1 MVDIEQKLV
10 EWTKV
15 QPDKP
20 AIIEAETGRTLT
32 YHQCFVA
39 VQAMRDAL
47 GDVPKNLFLS
57 LSNGLE
63 NAIIWLAALSGGHML
78 VPLSPVAS
86 EAEFA
91 RAMYMFKPDVLV
103 VEQVEDVQRFHST
116 NVMIM
121 TRLECENLIQKHSV
135 VQNMSNAGRSD
146 RNALRSYDM
155 PAKEGRVCFMTSGT
169 TGEPKCVV
177 LATSQVAWT
186 ADHIRAAHS
195 LTPHD
200 RGVTV
205 LPFSHVNAPVVS
217 LCSSLLAG
225 STVVIARRFSR
236 SHFWSWVE
244 EYDITWASIV
254 PTVLAMLLS
263 TEKPAFLPGKLRF
276 VRTASA
282 PLPVAHLQA
291 FETKFNVPVIET
303 YGLSE
308 AASQVAANPVPPG
321 QHKAGSVG
329 LPVGVAMRI
338 CCPRLDTIDSE
349 LHDVIPGTVGEICI
363 KGPSVIHA
371 YCGGQSKESFHDG
384 WFRTGDLGYLDSDGY
399 LSITGRLREV
409 IIRGGENIA
418 PREVEEILHRHPAVQ
433 DVAVVG
439 RPDPIYGEHVAAFVV
454 VHEGWSEAEAIKSL
468 HEFAAQHLSSY
479 KVPAEIFVLDELP
492 KNTTGKV
499 ERRSLREFSPQRIAV
514 GGTS

>member
-1 MVDIEQKLV
+1 MIEIEQKLV
-10 EWTKV
+10 EWAKV

-20 AIIEAETGRTLT
+20 YIVEAETGRVLT
-32 YHQCFVA
+32 YRHTLAA
-39 VQAMRDAL
+39 VLAL
-47 GDVPKNLFLS
+47 RETLGGAPKNIFLL

-63 NAIIWLAALSGGHML
+63 NVITWLAALTGGHML
-78 VPLSPVAS
+78 VPLSPAAS
-86 EAEFA
+86 EAERV
-91 RAMYMFKPDVLV
+91 RAMYMFRPDVLV
-103 VEQVEDVQRFHST
+103 VEHAEDAQKFRAPGALV
-116 NVMIM
+116 M
-121 TRLECENLIQKHSV
+121 TRSEYEALIQNHTRA
-135 VQNMSNAGRSD
+135 QATAPAR
-146 RNALRSYDM
+146 
-155 PAKEGRVCFMTSGT
+155 AKEGRVCFMTSGT
-169 TGEPKCVV
+169 TGDPKCVV

-186 ADHIRAAHS
+186 ADHIRAAHH
-195 LTPHD
+195 LTPRD
-200 RGVTV
+200 RGLTV

-225 STVVIARRFSR
+225 GTVVIARRFSR

-282 PLPVAHLQA
+282 PLPAAHMQA
-291 FETKFNVPVIET
+291 FETKFDVPVIET

-308 AASQVAANPVPPG
+308 AASQVAANPVPPE

-338 CCPRLDTIDSE
+338 CRLRLDTTDDA
-349 LHDVIPGTVGEICI
+349 LHDVMPGTAGEICI
-363 KGPSVIHA
+363 KGPSVIRA

-384 WFRTGDLGYLDSDGY
+384 WFRTGDLGYQDSDGY
-399 LSITGRLREV
+399 LYITGRLREV

-418 PREVEEILHRHPAVQ
+418 PREVEEILLRHPAVQ
-433 DVAVVG
+433 DVAVTG
-439 RPDPIYGEHVAAFVV
+439 RPDPIYGEQVAAFVV
-454 VHEGWSEAEAIKSL
+454 VHEGWSEAEVRESL
-468 HEFAAQHLSSY
+468 HEFAAQLLSSF

-499 ERRSLREFSPQRIAV
+499 ERRLLRAFSPQRIAV
-514 GGTS
+514 GGIA